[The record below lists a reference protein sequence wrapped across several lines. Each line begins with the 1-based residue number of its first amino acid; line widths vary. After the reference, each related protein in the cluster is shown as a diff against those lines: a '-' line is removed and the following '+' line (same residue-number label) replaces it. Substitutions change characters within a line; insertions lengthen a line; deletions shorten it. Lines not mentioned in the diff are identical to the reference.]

1 MNERQQQILN
11 ILNTEGRVNATQ
23 LSEKFGCSK
32 VTIRSDI
39 RSLENQGL
47 LVRVHGGA
55 IRKDPEQKREEIS
68 PEYSKAK
75 SLSRC
80 VKEKKQIA
88 ADAYRHIKDNEI
100 IVLDDSSSCYFL
112 AEYIRD
118 HSEKRITVVTNS
130 ILSAN
135 VLAECP
141 HVDLYMIG
149 GHVGGH
155 LPATMGEQA
164 NREFMSAHVDKAFIG
179 VHSINFRIG
188 ITSIGELQM
197 QMKRSIMKATD
208 KTYVLA
214 DHTKFEAGYISVV
227 CPLSAIHKIIT
238 DSGIAEKYIR
248 LAEEE
253 SIAFEVAGA

>member
-1 MNERQQQILN
+1 MNERQQKILD
-11 ILNTEGRVNATQ
+11 ILTKEGSVNATQ
-23 LSEKFGCSK
+23 LSEQFGCSK

-39 RSLENQGL
+39 RSLESQDL
-47 LVRVHGGA
+47 LIRVHGGA
-55 IRKDPEQKREEIS
+55 VRKDKKEEIS
-68 PEYSKAK
+68 PEYSKTK